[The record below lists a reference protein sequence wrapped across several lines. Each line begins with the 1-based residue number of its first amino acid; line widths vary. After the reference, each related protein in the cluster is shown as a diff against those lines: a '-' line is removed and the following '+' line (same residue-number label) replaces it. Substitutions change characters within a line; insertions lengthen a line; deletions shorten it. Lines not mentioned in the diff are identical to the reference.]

1 MRGMGQPKEKPT
13 VEQVLKLVEELTLEE
28 QAQVREELD
37 LQELRRKIKIGLEQS
52 ARGEVFDGEEV
63 LQQMRARNTAMREKG
78 SA

>member
-1 MRGMGQPKEKPT
+1 MGGMGQPKEKPT

>member
-13 VEQVLKLVEELTLEE
+13 VEQVLRLVEELTLEE

-37 LQELRRKIKIGLEQS
+37 LQELRRNIKIGLEQS

-63 LQQMRARNTAMREKG
+63 LQQMRARNAAMREKG